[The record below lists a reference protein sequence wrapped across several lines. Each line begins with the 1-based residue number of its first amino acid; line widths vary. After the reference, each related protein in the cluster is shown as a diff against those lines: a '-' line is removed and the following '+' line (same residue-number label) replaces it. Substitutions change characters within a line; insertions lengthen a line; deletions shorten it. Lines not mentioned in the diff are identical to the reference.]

1 MANTNDSTPKIKS
14 VISNSFNTIVN
25 RPTSESKSVISNSF
39 NMIINRPTQEITK
52 PNTVVNILK
61 DNVMLT
67 PVKTT
72 PQAGEYKVTIIKC
85 TNCSAELSSDN
96 KTIVINTVTS
106 SNGKIDIS
114 IDIESKKTYS
124 KTISVAKILDTAT
137 VTNEFSR
144 IDQKSDR
151 IEWLVKGTSSSSMEL
166 TKDALSIIT
175 KQVKITGDMLV
186 DGAIN
191 GKTIIGATILN
202 SATNPS
208 FSVDPQGNVVASKI
222 TIKGGNITLGN
233 NFKVTEDGTLTG
245 KNVKLSGDITA
256 LTGKIGGF
264 TISENDLVGTNV
276 GMGTETGS
284 NLAFWAGSDIPTE
297 APFNV
302 NHEGKLNSSDI
313 NVTGG
318 TINVNDNFKVR
329 DDGTCEA
336 KDLLIEGRIS
346 CKEIIAESSNVE
358 WQDKSLVRNC
368 KVYVTYGYTYP
379 DDFDENNFEDGMTF
393 ASFADLQDVVPRNL
407 NGYTL
412 DVYVTKKHTE
422 TINLDNFNN
431 GRVRI
436 AMQGHQLNGSIAF
449 YGHGMDYEF
458 YGNKPG
464 SVNDPSMYC
473 NIVPGAN
480 GRVKSGYRY
489 CLVADRCRVTVYD
502 VRCYSGTA
510 TDYANNGICCTNGA
524 NAYLASISAINSPYA
539 LVRCHSASHV
549 YIASSSGR
557 TSGQTFHCVSGSI
570 IQLNKGTHC
579 GTTSSKGA
587 KYINNNGQIFDTGVT
602 YDSTT
607 KDDTSTPTPDVP
619 KIIKVTK
626 TIKSSSGRSWRTSG
640 SYANSWS
647 SEAIVRQG
655 AWTSGYGKNIGYWF
669 FGNDIYNILQNPD
682 YTITGMKVKVTRQSG
697 GRNASVV
704 HYLRAHT
711 YGKKTSGTPSQLGT
725 GVINKKFSL
734 ATGTSIILT
743 LSSSEISSLI
753 SSNARGLGIC
763 TSDYT
768 TGAGGSYSCCS
779 ASCSVTITYTTTE

>member
-1 MANTNDSTPKIKS
+1 MANTNDSTPKSIL
-14 VISNSFNTIVN
+14 
-25 RPTSESKSVISNSF
+25 SNSF
-39 NMIINRPTQEITK
+39 NMIINRPMQEITK

-96 KTIVINTVTS
+96 KTIVINNVTS

-124 KTISVAKILDTAT
+124 KTISVAKIVDTAT
-137 VTNEFSR
+137 LTNEFSR
-144 IDQKSDR
+144 IEQKSDR

-166 TKDALSIIT
+166 TEDALSIIT

-202 SATNPS
+202 STTNPS
-208 FSVDPQGNVVASKI
+208 FSVDPQGNVIASKI

-264 TISENDLVGTNV
+264 TISENDLVGTNI
-276 GMGTETGS
+276 GMGTETGN

-302 NHEGKLNSSDI
+302 NHEGKLNTSDI

-318 TINVNDNFKVR
+318 NINVNDNFKVR

-346 CKEIIAESSNVE
+346 CKELIAESSNVE

-379 DDFDENNFEDGMTF
+379 DDFDEDNFEDGMTF

-412 DVYVTKKHTE
+412 DIYVTKKHTE
-422 TINLDNFNN
+422 NINLDNFNN
-431 GRVRI
+431 GRVRV

-464 SVNDPSMYC
+464 SVNDTSVYC

-489 CLVADRCRVTVYD
+489 CLVADRCRITAYD
-502 VRCYSGTA
+502 VRCYKGTA
-510 TDYANNGICCTNGA
+510 TDYENNGICCTNGA
-524 NAYLASISAINSPYA
+524 IAYLSSISAINSPSA
-539 LVRCHSASHV
+539 LLRCHSTSHV
-549 YIASSSGR
+549 YVASSTGR
-557 TSGQTFHCVSGSI
+557 TSGQTFQCVSGSI

-602 YDSTT
+602 YDSTL
-607 KDDTSTPTPDVP
+607 KDDTSTPTPDTP
-619 KIIKVTK
+619 KIIKVSK
-626 TIKSSSGRSWRTSG
+626 TIKSSGGRTWRTSG

-647 SEAIVRQG
+647 SESIVRQG
-655 AWTSGYGKNIGYWF
+655 AWTSGYGKNVGYWF

-682 YTITGMKVKVTRQSG
+682 YTVTGIKIKVTRQSG

-711 YGKKTSGTPSQLGT
+711 YTKKPSGTPSQLGT

-734 ATGTSIILT
+734 ATGSSITLT
-743 LSSSEISSLI
+743 LSSSEITSLI
-753 SSNARGLGIC
+753 SNKVKGLGIC

>member
-1 MANTNDSTPKIKS
+1 MANANNSTPKSIL
-14 VISNSFNTIVN
+14 
-25 RPTSESKSVISNSF
+25 SNSF
-39 NMIINRPTQEITK
+39 NMIINRPTQETTK
-52 PNTVVNILK
+52 PSTVVNILK
-61 DNVMLT
+61 DNMMLT

-72 PQAGEYKVTIIKC
+72 PQTGEYKVTIIKC

-96 KTIVINTVTS
+96 KTIVVNSVTS

-114 IDIESKKTYS
+114 VDIESKKTYS

-144 IDQKSDR
+144 IDQKSNK
-151 IEWLVKGTSSSSMEL
+151 IEWLVKGNSSSTMEL
-166 TKDALSIIT
+166 TEDALSVIT

-191 GKTIIGATILN
+191 GKTIIGATIMN

-222 TIKGGNITLGN
+222 TIKGGNITLGS
-233 NFKVTEDGTLTG
+233 NFRVTEDGTLTG

-256 LTGKIGGF
+256 LVGKIGGF

-302 NHEGKLNSSDI
+302 NHEGRLNSSNI

-318 TINVNDNFKVR
+318 NINVNDNFRVR

-379 DDFDENNFEDGMTF
+379 DDYDENNFEDGMIF

-412 DVYVTKKHTE
+412 DIYVTKKHTE
-422 TINLDNFNN
+422 NIYLNNFNN
-431 GRVRI
+431 GRVRV

-458 YGNKPG
+458 YGNVPG
-464 SVNDPSMYC
+464 STNNASMYC

-480 GRVKSGYRY
+480 GRVQSNYRY
-489 CLVADRCRVTVYD
+489 CLIADRCRVTVYD
-502 VRCYSGTA
+502 VRCYNGTG
-510 TDYANNGICCTNGA
+510 TDYKNNGICCTNGA
-524 NAYLASISAINSPYA
+524 IGYLSSISAINTPNA

-557 TSGQTFHCVSGSI
+557 TSGETFQCVSGSI

-602 YDSTT
+602 YNSVV
-607 KDDTSTPTPDVP
+607 KDDTTTPTPDVP
-619 KIIKVTK
+619 KLTSVTK
-626 TIKSSSGRSWRTSG
+626 TIKSSGGRTWRTSG

-647 SEAIVRQG
+647 SESIVRQG
-655 AWTSGYGKNIGYWF
+655 AWTSGYGKNVGYWF
-669 FGNDIYNILQNPD
+669 FDSDIYNILQDPD
-682 YTITGMKVKVTRQSG
+682 CTVTGIKVKITRQSG
-697 GRNASVV
+697 GRNSAVT

-711 YGKKTSGTPSQLGT
+711 YAKKPSGTPSQLGT

-734 ATGTSIILT
+734 TTGSSITLT
-743 LSSSEISSLI
+743 LSSSEITSLI
-753 SSNARGLGIC
+753 SNKAKGLGIC

-779 ASCSVTITYTTTE
+779 ASCSVTITYTTTAN

>member
-1 MANTNDSTPKIKS
+1 MANANNSTPKSIL
-14 VISNSFNTIVN
+14 
-25 RPTSESKSVISNSF
+25 SNSF

-52 PNTVVNILK
+52 PSTVVNILK
-61 DNVMLT
+61 DNVLLT

-96 KTIVINTVTS
+96 KTIVINSVTS

-114 IDIESKKTYS
+114 IDVESKKTYS

-144 IDQKSDR
+144 IDQKSNK
-151 IEWLVKGTSSSSMEL
+151 IEWLVKGNSSSTMEL
-166 TKDALSIIT
+166 TKDALSVIT

-191 GKTIIGATILN
+191 GKTIIGATIMN

-222 TIKGGNITLGN
+222 TIKGGNITLGS
-233 NFKVTEDGTLTG
+233 NFRVTEDGTLTG

-256 LTGKIGGF
+256 LVGKIGGF

-302 NHEGKLNSSDI
+302 NHEGRLNSSNI

-318 TINVNDNFKVR
+318 NINVNDNFRVR

-379 DDFDENNFEDGMTF
+379 DDYDENNFEDGMIF
-393 ASFADLQDVVPRNL
+393 ASFSDLQDVVPRNL

-412 DVYVTKKHTE
+412 DIYVTKKHTE
-422 TINLDNFNN
+422 NIYLNNFNN
-431 GRVRI
+431 GRVRV

-458 YGNKPG
+458 YGNVPG
-464 SVNDPSMYC
+464 STNNASVYC

-480 GRVKSGYRY
+480 GRVQSNYRY
-489 CLVADRCRVTVYD
+489 CLIADRCRVTVYD
-502 VRCYSGTA
+502 VRCYNGTG
-510 TDYANNGICCTNGA
+510 TDYKNNGICCTNGA
-524 NAYLASISAINSPYA
+524 IGYLSSISAINTPNA

-557 TSGQTFHCVSGSI
+557 TSGETFQCVSGSI

-602 YDSTT
+602 YNSVI
-607 KDDTSTPTPDVP
+607 KDDTTTPTPDVP
-619 KIIKVTK
+619 KLTSVTK
-626 TIKSSSGRSWRTSG
+626 TIKSSGGRTWRTSG

-647 SEAIVRQG
+647 SESIVRQG
-655 AWTSGYGKNIGYWF
+655 AWTSGYGKNVGYWF
-669 FGNDIYNILQNPD
+669 FDSDIYNILQDPD
-682 YTITGMKVKVTRQSG
+682 CTVTGIKVKITRQSG
-697 GRNASVV
+697 GRNSAVT

-711 YGKKTSGTPSQLGT
+711 YAKKPSGTPSQLGT

-734 ATGTSIILT
+734 ATGSSITLT
-743 LSSSEISSLI
+743 LSSSEITSLI
-753 SSNARGLGIC
+753 SNKAKGLGIC

-779 ASCSVTITYTTTE
+779 ASCSVTITYTTTAN

>member
-1 MANTNDSTPKIKS
+1 MANANNSTPKSIL
-14 VISNSFNTIVN
+14 
-25 RPTSESKSVISNSF
+25 SNSF

-52 PNTVVNILK
+52 PSTVVNILK
-61 DNVMLT
+61 DNMMLT

-72 PQAGEYKVTIIKC
+72 PQTGEYKVTIIKC

-96 KTIVINTVTS
+96 KTIVVNSVTS

-114 IDIESKKTYS
+114 VDIESKKTYS

-144 IDQKSDR
+144 IDQKSNK
-151 IEWLVKGTSSSSMEL
+151 IEWLVKGNSSSTMEL
-166 TKDALSIIT
+166 TKDALSVIT

-191 GKTIIGATILN
+191 GKTIIGATIMN

-222 TIKGGNITLGN
+222 TIKGGNITLGS
-233 NFKVTEDGTLTG
+233 NFRVTEDGTLTG

-256 LTGKIGGF
+256 LVGKIGGF

-302 NHEGKLNSSDI
+302 NHEGRLNSSNI

-318 TINVNDNFKVR
+318 NINVNDNFRVR

-379 DDFDENNFEDGMTF
+379 DDYDENNFEDGMIF
-393 ASFADLQDVVPRNL
+393 ASFSDLQDVVPRNL

-412 DVYVTKKHTE
+412 DIYVTKKHTE
-422 TINLDNFNN
+422 NIYLNNFNN
-431 GRVRI
+431 GRVRV

-458 YGNKPG
+458 YGNVPG
-464 SVNDPSMYC
+464 STNNASVYC

-480 GRVKSGYRY
+480 GRVQSNYRY
-489 CLVADRCRVTVYD
+489 CLIADRCRVTVYD
-502 VRCYSGTA
+502 VRCYNGTG
-510 TDYANNGICCTNGA
+510 TDYKNNGICCTNGA
-524 NAYLASISAINSPYA
+524 IGYLSSISAINTPNA

-557 TSGQTFHCVSGSI
+557 TSGETFQCVSGSI

-602 YDSTT
+602 YNSIA

-619 KIIKVTK
+619 KVTSVTK
-626 TIKSSSGRSWRTSG
+626 TIKSSGGRTWRTSG

-647 SEAIVRQG
+647 SESIVRQG
-655 AWTSGYGKNIGYWF
+655 AWTSGYGKNVGYWF
-669 FGNDIYNILQNPD
+669 FDSDIYNILQDPD
-682 YTITGMKVKVTRQSG
+682 CTVTGIKVKITRQSG
-697 GRNASVV
+697 GRNSAVT

-711 YGKKTSGTPSQLGT
+711 YAKKPSGTPSQLGT

-734 ATGTSIILT
+734 ATGSSITLT
-743 LSSSEISSLI
+743 LSSSEITSLI
-753 SSNARGLGIC
+753 SNKAKGLGIC

-779 ASCSVTITYTTTE
+779 ASCSVTITYTTTAN

>member
-1 MANTNDSTPKIKS
+1 MANTNNSTPEIKS

-96 KTIVINTVTS
+96 KTIVINDVTS

-124 KTISVAKILDTAT
+124 KTISVAKIVDTAT
-137 VTNEFSR
+137 LTNEFSR

-166 TKDALSIIT
+166 TEDALSIIT

-202 SATNPS
+202 STTNPS
-208 FSVDPQGNVVASKI
+208 FSVDPQGNVIASKI
-222 TIKGGNITLGN
+222 TIKGGNITLGK

-256 LTGKIGGF
+256 LVGKIGGF
-264 TISENDLVGTNV
+264 TISENDLVGTNI

-284 NLAFWAGSDIPTE
+284 NLAFWAGSDIPNE

-302 NHEGKLNSSDI
+302 NHEGKLNTSDI

-318 TINVNDNFKVR
+318 NINVNDNFKVR

-346 CKEIIAESSNVE
+346 CKELIAESSNVE

-379 DDFDENNFEDGMTF
+379 DDYDEDNFEDGMTF

-412 DVYVTKKHTE
+412 DIYVTKKHTE
-422 TINLDNFNN
+422 NINLDNFNN
-431 GRVRI
+431 GRVRV

-464 SVNDPSMYC
+464 SVNDTSVYC

-489 CLVADRCRVTVYD
+489 CLVADRCRITAYD
-502 VRCYSGTA
+502 VRCYKGTA
-510 TDYANNGICCTNGA
+510 TDYENNGICCTNGA
-524 NAYLASISAINSPYA
+524 NAYLSSISAINSPSA
-539 LVRCHSASHV
+539 LLRCHSASHV
-549 YIASSSGR
+549 YVASSTGR
-557 TSGQTFHCVSGSI
+557 TSGQTFQCVSGSI

-602 YDSTT
+602 YDSTL
-607 KDDTSTPTPDVP
+607 KDDTSTPTPDTP
-619 KIIKVTK
+619 KIIKVSK
-626 TIKSSSGRSWRTSG
+626 TIKSSSGRTWRTSG

-647 SEAIVRQG
+647 SESIVRQG
-655 AWTSGYGKNIGYWF
+655 AWTSGYGKNVGYWF
-669 FGNDIYNILQNPD
+669 FGNDVYNILQNPD
-682 YTITGMKVKVTRQSG
+682 YTVTGIKIKVTRQSG

-711 YGKKTSGTPSQLGT
+711 YTKKPSGTPSQLGT

-734 ATGTSIILT
+734 ATGSSITLT
-743 LSSSEISSLI
+743 LSSSEITSLI
-753 SSNARGLGIC
+753 SNKAKGLGIC

>member
-1 MANTNDSTPKIKS
+1 MANANNSTPKSIL
-14 VISNSFNTIVN
+14 
-25 RPTSESKSVISNSF
+25 SNSF

-52 PNTVVNILK
+52 PSTVVNILK
-61 DNVMLT
+61 DNVLLT

-96 KTIVINTVTS
+96 KTIVVNSVTS

-114 IDIESKKTYS
+114 VDIESKKTYS

-144 IDQKSDR
+144 IDQKSNK
-151 IEWLVKGTSSSSMEL
+151 IEWLVKGNSSSTMEL
-166 TKDALSIIT
+166 TEDALSVIT

-191 GKTIIGATILN
+191 GKTIIGATIMN

-222 TIKGGNITLGN
+222 TIKGGNITLGS
-233 NFKVTEDGTLTG
+233 NFRVTEDGTLTG

-256 LTGKIGGF
+256 LVGKIGGF

-302 NHEGKLNSSDI
+302 NHEGRLNSSNI

-318 TINVNDNFKVR
+318 NINVNDNFRVR

-379 DDFDENNFEDGMTF
+379 DDYDENNFEDGMIF
-393 ASFADLQDVVPRNL
+393 ASFSDLQDVVPRNL

-412 DVYVTKKHTE
+412 DIYVTKKHTE
-422 TINLDNFNN
+422 NIYLNNFNN
-431 GRVRI
+431 GRVRV

-458 YGNKPG
+458 YGNVPG
-464 SVNDPSMYC
+464 STNNASVYC

-480 GRVKSGYRY
+480 GRVQSNYRY
-489 CLVADRCRVTVYD
+489 CLIADRCRVTVYD
-502 VRCYSGTA
+502 VRCYNGTG
-510 TDYANNGICCTNGA
+510 TDYKNNGICCTNGA
-524 NAYLASISAINSPYA
+524 IGYLSSISAINTPNA

-557 TSGQTFHCVSGSI
+557 TSGETFQCVSGSI

-602 YDSTT
+602 YNSVI
-607 KDDTSTPTPDVP
+607 KDDTTTPTPDVP
-619 KIIKVTK
+619 KVTTVTK
-626 TIKSSSGRSWRTSG
+626 TIKSSGGRTWRTSG

-647 SEAIVRQG
+647 SESIVRQG
-655 AWTSGYGKNIGYWF
+655 AWTSGYGKNVGYWF
-669 FGNDIYNILQNPD
+669 FDSDIYNILQDPD
-682 YTITGMKVKVTRQSG
+682 CTVTGIKVKITRQSG
-697 GRNASVV
+697 GRNSAVT

-711 YGKKTSGTPSQLGT
+711 YAKKPSGTPSQLGT

-734 ATGTSIILT
+734 ATGSSITLT
-743 LSSSEISSLI
+743 LSSSEITSLI
-753 SSNARGLGIC
+753 SNKAKGLGIC

-779 ASCSVTITYTTTE
+779 ASCSVTITYTTTAN

>member
-1 MANTNDSTPKIKS
+1 MANANNSTPKSIL
-14 VISNSFNTIVN
+14 
-25 RPTSESKSVISNSF
+25 SNSF

-52 PNTVVNILK
+52 PSTVVNILK
-61 DNVMLT
+61 DNVLLT

-96 KTIVINTVTS
+96 KTIVINSVTS

-114 IDIESKKTYS
+114 VDIESKKTYS

-144 IDQKSDR
+144 IDQKSNK
-151 IEWLVKGTSSSSMEL
+151 IEWLVKGNSSSTMEL
-166 TKDALSIIT
+166 TEDALSVIT

-191 GKTIIGATILN
+191 GKTIIGATIMN

-222 TIKGGNITLGN
+222 TIKGGNITLGS
-233 NFKVTEDGTLTG
+233 NFRVTEDGTLTG

-256 LTGKIGGF
+256 LVGKIGGF

-302 NHEGKLNSSDI
+302 NHEGRLNSSNI

-318 TINVNDNFKVR
+318 NINVNDNFRVR

-379 DDFDENNFEDGMTF
+379 DDYDENNFEDGMIF
-393 ASFADLQDVVPRNL
+393 ASFSDLQDVVPRNL

-412 DVYVTKKHTE
+412 DIYVTKKHTE
-422 TINLDNFNN
+422 NIYLNNFNN
-431 GRVRI
+431 GRVRV

-458 YGNKPG
+458 YGNVPG
-464 SVNDPSMYC
+464 STNNANVYC

-480 GRVKSGYRY
+480 GRVRSNYRY
-489 CLVADRCRVTVYD
+489 CLIADRCRVTVYD
-502 VRCYSGTA
+502 VRCYNGTA
-510 TDYANNGICCTNGA
+510 TDYKNNGICCTNGA
-524 NAYLASISAINSPYA
+524 IGYLSSISAINTPNA

-557 TSGQTFHCVSGSI
+557 TSGETFQCVSGSI

-579 GTTSSKGA
+579 GTTSDKGA

-602 YDSTT
+602 YNSVV
-607 KDDTSTPTPDVP
+607 KDDTTTPTPDVP
-619 KIIKVTK
+619 KLTSVTK
-626 TIKSSSGRSWRTSG
+626 TIKSSGGRTWRTSG

-647 SEAIVRQG
+647 SESIVRQG
-655 AWTSGYGKNIGYWF
+655 AWTSGYGKNVGYWF
-669 FGNDIYNILQNPD
+669 FDSDIYNILQDPD
-682 YTITGMKVKVTRQSG
+682 CTVTGIKVKITRQSG
-697 GRNASVV
+697 GRNSAVT

-711 YGKKTSGTPSQLGT
+711 YAKKPSGTPSQLGT

-734 ATGTSIILT
+734 ATGSSITLT
-743 LSSSEISSLI
+743 LSSSEITSLI
-753 SSNARGLGIC
+753 SNKAKGLGIC

-779 ASCSVTITYTTTE
+779 ASCSVTITYTTTAN

>member
-72 PQAGEYKVTIIKC
+72 PQVGEYKVTIIKC

-379 DDFDENNFEDGMTF
+379 DDYDEDNFEDGMIF

-557 TSGQTFHCVSGSI
+557 TSAQTFHCVSGSI

-711 YGKKTSGTPSQLGT
+711 YSKKTSGTPSQLGT

-734 ATGTSIILT
+734 ATGSSITLT

-768 TGAGGSYSCCS
+768 TGANGSYSCCS

>member
-72 PQAGEYKVTIIKC
+72 PQVGEYKVTIIKC

-557 TSGQTFHCVSGSI
+557 TSAQTFHCVSGSI

-655 AWTSGYGKNIGYWF
+655 AWTSGYGKNVGYWF

-711 YGKKTSGTPSQLGT
+711 YSKKTSGTPSQLGT

-734 ATGTSIILT
+734 ATGSSITLT

-768 TGAGGSYSCCS
+768 TGANGSYSCCS

>member
-1 MANTNDSTPKIKS
+1 MANTNDSTPKSIL
-14 VISNSFNTIVN
+14 
-25 RPTSESKSVISNSF
+25 SNSF

-96 KTIVINTVTS
+96 KTIVINNVTS

-166 TKDALSIIT
+166 TEDALSIIT

-208 FSVDPQGNVVASKI
+208 FSVDPQGNVMASKI

-264 TISENDLVGTNV
+264 TISENDLVGTNI
-276 GMGTETGS
+276 GMGTETGN

-302 NHEGKLNSSDI
+302 NHEGKLNTSDI

-318 TINVNDNFKVR
+318 NINVNDNFKVR

-346 CKEIIAESSNVE
+346 CKELIAESSNVE

-379 DDFDENNFEDGMTF
+379 DDYDEDNFEDGMTF

-412 DVYVTKKHTE
+412 DIYVTKKHTE
-422 TINLDNFNN
+422 NINLDNFNN
-431 GRVRI
+431 GRVRV

-464 SVNDPSMYC
+464 SVNDTSVYC

-489 CLVADRCRVTVYD
+489 CLVADRCRITAYD
-502 VRCYSGTA
+502 VRCYKGTA
-510 TDYANNGICCTNGA
+510 TDYENNGICCTNGA
-524 NAYLASISAINSPYA
+524 IAYLSSISAINSPSA
-539 LVRCHSASHV
+539 LLRCHSASHV
-549 YIASSSGR
+549 YVASSTGR
-557 TSGQTFHCVSGSI
+557 TSGQTFQCVSGSI

-602 YDSTT
+602 YDSTL
-607 KDDTSTPTPDVP
+607 KDDTSTPTPDTP
-619 KIIKVTK
+619 KIIKVSK
-626 TIKSSSGRSWRTSG
+626 TIKSSSGRTWRTSG

-647 SEAIVRQG
+647 SESIVRQG
-655 AWTSGYGKNIGYWF
+655 AWTSGYGKNVGYWF

-682 YTITGMKVKVTRQSG
+682 YTVTGIKIKVTRQSG

-711 YGKKTSGTPSQLGT
+711 YTKKPSGTPSQLGT

-734 ATGTSIILT
+734 ATGSSITLT
-743 LSSSEISSLI
+743 LSSSEITSLI
-753 SSNARGLGIC
+753 SNKVKGLGIC

>member
-1 MANTNDSTPKIKS
+1 MANTNDSTPKSIL
-14 VISNSFNTIVN
+14 
-25 RPTSESKSVISNSF
+25 SNSF
-39 NMIINRPTQEITK
+39 NMIINRPTQDTTK
-52 PNTVVNILK
+52 PSTVVNILK
-61 DNVMLT
+61 DNTMLT

-72 PQAGEYKVTIIKC
+72 PQAGEYRVTIIKC

-96 KTIVINTVTS
+96 KTIVVNSVTA

-114 IDIESKKTYS
+114 VDIESKKSYS
-124 KTISVAKILDTAT
+124 KTISVAKIVDTT
-137 VTNEFSR
+137 VLTNEFSR
-144 IDQKSDR
+144 IDQKSNK
-151 IEWLVKGTSSSSMEL
+151 IEWLVKGKSSSTMEL
-166 TKDALSIIT
+166 TEDALSVIT
-175 KQVKITGDMLV
+175 KQVKVTGDMLV

-191 GKTIIGATILN
+191 GKTIIGATIMN

-222 TIKGGNITLGN
+222 TIKGGNITLGS

-256 LTGKIGGF
+256 IVGKIGGF

-302 NHEGKLNSSDI
+302 NHEGKLNTSNI

-318 TINVNDNFKVR
+318 NINVNDNFRVR

-379 DDFDENNFEDGMTF
+379 DDYDENNFEDGMIF

-412 DVYVTKKHTE
+412 DIYVTKKHTE
-422 TINLDNFNN
+422 NIYLNNFNN

-458 YGNKPG
+458 YGNVPG
-464 SVNDPSMYC
+464 SVNNASIYC

-480 GRVKSGYRY
+480 GRLQSSYRY

-502 VRCYSGTA
+502 VRCYNGTGS
-510 TDYANNGICCTNGA
+510 DYKNNGICCTNGA
-524 NAYLASISAINSPYA
+524 IGYLSSITAINSPNA

-549 YIASSSGR
+549 YIASSNGR
-557 TSGQTFHCVSGSI
+557 TSGETFQCVSGSI

-602 YDSTT
+602 YNSLV
-607 KDDTSTPTPDVP
+607 KDDTTTPTPDVP
-619 KIIKVTK
+619 KVTSVTK
-626 TIKSSSGRSWRTSG
+626 TIKSSGGRTWRTSG
-640 SYANSWS
+640 NYANSWS
-647 SEAIVRQG
+647 SESIVRQG
-655 AWTSGYGKNIGYWF
+655 AWTSGYGKNVGYWF
-669 FGNDIYNILQNPD
+669 FDSDIYNILQDPD
-682 YTITGMKVKVTRQSG
+682 CTITAIKVKITRQSG
-697 GRNASVV
+697 GKNTAVT

-711 YGKKTSGTPSQLGT
+711 YAKKPSGTPSQLGT

-734 ATGTSIILT
+734 ATGSSITLT
-743 LSSSEISSLI
+743 LSSSEITSLI
-753 SSNARGLGIC
+753 SNKAKGLGIC

-779 ASCSVTITYTTTE
+779 ASCSVTITYTTTAN

>member
-1 MANTNDSTPKIKS
+1 MANTNDSTPKSIL
-14 VISNSFNTIVN
+14 
-25 RPTSESKSVISNSF
+25 SNSF

-96 KTIVINTVTS
+96 KTIVINNVTS

-166 TKDALSIIT
+166 TEDALSIIT

-208 FSVDPQGNVVASKI
+208 FSVDPQGNVMASKI

-264 TISENDLVGTNV
+264 TISENDLVGTNI
-276 GMGTETGS
+276 GMGTETGN

-302 NHEGKLNSSDI
+302 NHEGKLNTSDI

-318 TINVNDNFKVR
+318 NINVNDNFKVR

-346 CKEIIAESSNVE
+346 CKELIAESSNIE

-379 DDFDENNFEDGMTF
+379 DDYDEDNFEDGMTF

-412 DVYVTKKHTE
+412 DIYVTKKHTE
-422 TINLDNFNN
+422 NINLDNFNN
-431 GRVRI
+431 GRVRV

-464 SVNDPSMYC
+464 SVNDTSVYC

-489 CLVADRCRVTVYD
+489 CLVADRCRITAYD
-502 VRCYSGTA
+502 VRCYKGTA
-510 TDYANNGICCTNGA
+510 TDYENNGICCTNGA
-524 NAYLASISAINSPYA
+524 IAYLSSISAINSPSA
-539 LVRCHSASHV
+539 LLRCHSASHV
-549 YIASSSGR
+549 YVASSTGR
-557 TSGQTFHCVSGSI
+557 TSGQTFQCVSGSI

-602 YDSTT
+602 YDSTL
-607 KDDTSTPTPDVP
+607 KDDTSTPTPDTP
-619 KIIKVTK
+619 KIIKVSK
-626 TIKSSSGRSWRTSG
+626 TIKSSSGRTWRTSG

-647 SEAIVRQG
+647 SESIVRQG
-655 AWTSGYGKNIGYWF
+655 AWTSGYGKNVGYWF

-682 YTITGMKVKVTRQSG
+682 YTVTGIKIKVTRQSG

-711 YGKKTSGTPSQLGT
+711 YTKKPSGTPSQLGT

-734 ATGTSIILT
+734 ATGSSITLT
-743 LSSSEISSLI
+743 LSSSEITSLI
-753 SSNARGLGIC
+753 SNKVKGLGIC

>member
-1 MANTNDSTPKIKS
+1 MANANNSTPKSIL
-14 VISNSFNTIVN
+14 
-25 RPTSESKSVISNSF
+25 SNSF

-52 PNTVVNILK
+52 PSTVVNILK
-61 DNVMLT
+61 DNMMLT

-72 PQAGEYKVTIIKC
+72 PQTGEYKVTIIKC

-96 KTIVINTVTS
+96 KTIVVNSVTS

-114 IDIESKKTYS
+114 VDIESKKTYS

-144 IDQKSDR
+144 IDQKSNK
-151 IEWLVKGTSSSSMEL
+151 IEWLVKGNSSSTMEL
-166 TKDALSIIT
+166 TEDALSVIT

-191 GKTIIGATILN
+191 GKTIIGATIMN

-222 TIKGGNITLGN
+222 TIKGGNITLGS
-233 NFKVTEDGTLTG
+233 NFRVTEDGTLTG

-256 LTGKIGGF
+256 LVGKIGGF

-302 NHEGKLNSSDI
+302 NHEGKLNTSNI

-318 TINVNDNFKVR
+318 NINVNDNFRVR

-379 DDFDENNFEDGMTF
+379 DDYDENNFEDGMIF

-412 DVYVTKKHTE
+412 DIYVTKKHTE
-422 TINLDNFNN
+422 NIYLNNFNN
-431 GRVRI
+431 GRVRV

-458 YGNKPG
+458 YGNVPG
-464 SVNDPSMYC
+464 STNNASMYC

-480 GRVKSGYRY
+480 GRLQSSYRY

-502 VRCYSGTA
+502 VRCYNGTG
-510 TDYANNGICCTNGA
+510 TDYKNNGICCTNGA
-524 NAYLASISAINSPYA
+524 IGYLSSISAINTPNA

-557 TSGQTFHCVSGSI
+557 TSGETFQCVSGSI

-602 YDSTT
+602 YNSVV
-607 KDDTSTPTPDVP
+607 KDDTTTPTPDVP
-619 KIIKVTK
+619 KVTSVTK
-626 TIKSSSGRSWRTSG
+626 TIKSSGGRTWRTSG

-647 SEAIVRQG
+647 SESIVRQG
-655 AWTSGYGKNIGYWF
+655 AWTSGYGKNVGYWF
-669 FGNDIYNILQNPD
+669 FDSDIYNILQDPD
-682 YTITGMKVKVTRQSG
+682 CTVTGIKVKITRQSG
-697 GRNASVV
+697 GRNSAVT

-711 YGKKTSGTPSQLGT
+711 YAKKPSGTPSQLGT

-734 ATGTSIILT
+734 ATGSSITLT
-743 LSSSEISSLI
+743 LSSSEITSLI
-753 SSNARGLGIC
+753 SNKAKGLGIC

-779 ASCSVTITYTTTE
+779 ASCSVTITYTTTAN